1 MFQDPRE
8 PLRLPPAPEM
18 FDLGRVVG
26 TPGAVVALIENDVDA
41 TELVT
46 RHALGFWGDLE
57 PEDRAANEL
66 ALEQGGRIFSAYK
79 LATTG
84 AKVWVI
90 TEADRSSTTLLLP
103 EEY

>member
-1 MFQDPRE
+1 MFQDPKE
-8 PLRLPPAPEM
+8 PLRLPQAPEL

-41 TELVT
+41 SELVM

-57 PEDRAANEL
+57 PEDRLENER
-66 ALEQGGRIFSAYK
+66 ALDRGGRILSAYT

-84 AKVWVI
+84 TKVWVI
-90 TEADRSSTTLLLP
+90 TEADRSVTTLLLP